1 MRPRGLLRPPRM
13 QILQQL
19 SQGKIDV
26 RLKCDYP
33 QHVGSSLSAWETL
46 EIKSWAEEGA
56 FINKFEKEWGK
67 M

>member
-1 MRPRGLLRPPRM
+1 M

-19 SQGKIDV
+19 SQGKIDI

-56 FINKFEKEWGK
+56 FINKFEKECGK